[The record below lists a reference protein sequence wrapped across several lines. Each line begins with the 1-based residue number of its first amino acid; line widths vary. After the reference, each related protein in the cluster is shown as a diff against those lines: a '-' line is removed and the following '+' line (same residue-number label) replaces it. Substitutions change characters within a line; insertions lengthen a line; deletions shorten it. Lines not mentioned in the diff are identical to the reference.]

1 MIKKSL
7 RKYLY
12 FIFFTS
18 VLIVVLSLFA
28 VKAGDWLI
36 VKDKLTQSDII
47 LVLMGSPGDRIL
59 EARDIYKDSFAK
71 KIVFI
76 EDNDPGRKELKKEA
90 GILLPNDAFRN
101 MELAIKLGIPE
112 SSIFILPGDANS
124 TLEEAKILVQ
134 YIKENPSLDSIIL
147 ITSSYHSRRAGIIFG
162 NELDKC
168 HNDIKLFV
176 TPSKYTDF
184 KSEKWYSDRQSRKI
198 VMLEYIKLI
207 NYYLFD

>member
-18 VLIVVLSLFA
+18 ILIVVLSLFA

-59 EARDIYKDSFAK
+59 EARDIYLQGYSKR
-71 KIVFI
+71 IVFI

-101 MELAIKLGIPE
+101 KELAIKLGIPD